1 MESKKKILR
10 YIVGIDQKKSTP
22 EVKFPKW
29 RNEKVETAN
38 VKCYSN
44 SITILVKLSP
54 AARTLLD
61 FIIQEMDRWNFIA
74 NDKLLKY
81 HFNKILK
88 AANMPEYKAGTIN
101 KSFIELTQHEILFKK
116 SSYGRGVYR
125 VNPKYFSKIPEN
137 QRLDLMRSMKEQPF
151 KNENNMIRRESFQ
164 KGTVKKKE
172 D

>member
-22 EVKFPKW
+22 EIKYPKW

-44 SITILVKLSP
+44 SISILVKLSP

-61 FIIQEMDRWNFIA
+61 FIVQEMDRWNFIA

-88 AANMPEYKAGTIN
+88 AAKLPEYKDGTIN
-101 KSFIELTQHEILFKK
+101 KGFLELTQQDILIKK
-116 SSYGRGVYR
+116 ESYGRGVYR
-125 VNPKYFSKIPEN
+125 VNPKYFGKIPEN
-137 QRLDLMRSMKEQPF
+137 QRLDLMRSMREQPF
-151 KNENNMIRRESFQ
+151 KDQNNMIRREAFK
-164 KGTVKKKE
+164 KGSVKKKE